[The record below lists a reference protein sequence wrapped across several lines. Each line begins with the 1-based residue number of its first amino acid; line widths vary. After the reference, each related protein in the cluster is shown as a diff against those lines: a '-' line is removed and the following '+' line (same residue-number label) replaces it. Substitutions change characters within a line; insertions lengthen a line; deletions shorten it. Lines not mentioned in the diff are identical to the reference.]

1 MFLKDMDAKSIQ
13 ALKSETL
20 DGPWTLVSNSIA
32 PHLLIEGPT
41 SVKIGKY
48 YYVYADKYHE
58 NRMALVRSE
67 DLIHWEDYTSHIKF
81 PPHAKHGT
89 VFKVKPDIV
98 KMLSNAGL

>member
-1 MFLKDMDAKSIQ
+1 MYLSKEFSDYFLRFNIRYLRS
-13 ALKSETL
+13 AL
-20 DGPWTLVSNSIA
+20 
-32 PHLLIEGPT
+32 HLLIEGPT

-48 YYVYADKYHE
+48 FYVYADKYHE
-58 NRMALVRSE
+58 NLMAAVRSE

-89 VFKVKPDIV
+89 VFKVTPDIV

>member
-1 MFLKDMDAKSIQ
+1 MDGSWAI
-13 ALKSETL
+13 
-20 DGPWTLVSNSIA
+20 VNNSIA
-32 PHLLIEGPT
+32 SHLLIEGPT

-48 YYVYADKYHE
+48 FYVYADKYHE
-58 NRMALVRSE
+58 NLSRKKVRSE

-89 VFKVKPDIV
+89 VFKVTPDIV